1 MSMSLPPRLSM
12 TLMLPWTA
20 GHHCRHRCSRWSG
33 GVVAATAGSVEAP
46 ATAIA
51 TATAGDGDTAGAVE
65 FAVGA
70 GAVDFGVVAFL
81 TMALAE
87 PMGENCQRSLHT

>member
-1 MSMSLPPRLSM
+1 M
-12 TLMLPWTA
+12 
-20 GHHCRHRCSRWSG
+20 SG
-33 GVVAATAGSVEAP
+33 GVVAATAGSVKAP

-51 TATAGDGDTAGAVE
+51 AAVDSATAGDGDTAGAVDS
-65 FAVGA
+65 ATAGDSDTAGDGDTA
-70 GAVDFGVVAFL
+70 GAVDFGVVVFL

>member
-1 MSMSLPPRLSM
+1 M
-12 TLMLPWTA
+12 
-20 GHHCRHRCSRWSG
+20 
-33 GVVAATAGSVEAP
+33 VAATAGSVETP

-51 TATAGDGDTAGAVE
+51 TAVDSATAGDCDTAGAVE

-70 GAVDFGVVAFL
+70 GAVDFGVVALL

-87 PMGENCQRSLHT
+87 PMGGNCQRSLHT